1 MRVRLAPIAGW
12 ALLAVALLVGV
23 LFHRQ
28 PWQRTE
34 RAASETG
41 IEGRP
46 APDIETVKI
55 GVELYFPGGDDQL
68 HPETHSL
75 EIAADAPPEEKIRTM
90 LQALLEGPESDAL
103 RAPLPTTTVARKV
116 YLPEDGIA
124 IVDLA
129 SPDGAGPPAMGSQQ
143 EILIVY
149 SLVNSIVYNFSE
161 VQSVVLLWNGN
172 QPLTL
177 AGHLSLTRP
186 LTADPELVAR
196 SPSAPPA
203 AP

>member
-1 MRVRLAPIAGW
+1 MRARLAPIAGW
-12 ALLAVALLVGV
+12 ALLAVVLLAGV
-23 LFHRQ
+23 LFYRK

-34 RAASETG
+34 RAVSEAG
-41 IEGRP
+41 PQDRP
-46 APDIETVKI
+46 VPEFETVKI

-68 HPETHSL
+68 HPETHTL
-75 EIAADAPPEEKIRTM
+75 EIAADAPPEEKIRTL
-90 LQALLEGPESDAL
+90 LQALLAGPESDAL
-103 RAPLPTTTVARKV
+103 RAPLPTTTAARKV

-124 IVDLA
+124 IVDLV

-161 VQSVVLLWNGN
+161 VRSVVLLWNGN

-196 SPSAPPA
+196 SQSAPA